1 MDNLTIL
8 ALALAF
14 DLALAEPPRAIH
26 LTVWA
31 GNAVDF
37 FARFGLAI
45 RRPFW
50 QFIYGMLLTVSLI
63 SVFGGASFFLLNYLS
78 GLNSVVYIIVAM
90 FILKTTFCLKE
101 SWQLSNLVA
110 DYLKSKVDDPSKAP
124 RPIRYLMA
132 TVERNESDAMEP
144 PIASSTIRSL
154 FENTSDFL
162 VAPVFYFLLFGVP
175 GALAY
180 RVANILDGMIG
191 HRGEYE
197 YLGKFAAYLDRVIN
211 FIPAR
216 LTALLT
222 VLAAALSRSNASKAW
237 KVTIN
242 DHGKTE
248 STNAGWPMAAAAGAL
263 EVELERAGHYSLGQ
277 PDRPLTA
284 ATIKQAVGLFQITAL
299 LLAAVSLAILVVV
312 A

>member
-1 MDNLTIL
+1 MENLAIL
-8 ALALAF
+8 ALALVF
-14 DLALAEPPRAIH
+14 DLAFGEPPRAAH

-31 GNAVDF
+31 GRAIDF

-45 RRPFW
+45 RSPFW
-50 QFIYGMLLTVSLI
+50 QFIYGMVLTVSLV
-63 SVFGGASFFLLNYLS
+63 SLFGAASYFLLDYLS
-78 GLNSVVYIIVAM
+78 GLNSIVYIIVAM

-101 SWQLSNLVA
+101 SWSLSSLVA
-110 DYLKSKVDDPSKAP
+110 DYLRSKVDNPSKAP
-124 RPIRYLMA
+124 KPIRFLLA
-132 TVERNESDAMEP
+132 TVERNEDDAVESP
-144 PIASSTIRSL
+144 VASSTIRSL
-154 FENTSDFL
+154 FENASDFL
-162 VAPVFYFLLFGVP
+162 VAPVFYFLIFGVP

-180 RVANILDGMIG
+180 RVANVLDGMIG

-222 VLAAALSRSNASKAW
+222 VLAAALSRDNAYKAW
-237 KVTIN
+237 KVAVR
-242 DHGKTE
+242 DHSKTE

-263 EVELERAGHYSLGQ
+263 EVELKRAGHYSLGQ
-277 PDRPLTA
+277 PDKPLTA
-284 ATIKQAVGLFQITAL
+284 ATIKQAVGLFQLTAL
-299 LLAAVSLAILVVV
+299 LLAVASLMILVAV

>member
-1 MDNLTIL
+1 
-8 ALALAF
+8 
-14 DLALAEPPRAIH
+14 
-26 LTVWA
+26 
-31 GNAVDF
+31 
-37 FARFGLAI
+37 
-45 RRPFW
+45 
-50 QFIYGMLLTVSLI
+50 MLFTVSLI

-101 SWQLSNLVA
+101 SWQLSSLVA
-110 DYLKSKVDDPSKAP
+110 DYLKSKVDDPSKAAG
-124 RPIRYLMA
+124 PIRYLLA

-144 PIASSTIRSL
+144 PIASATIRSL

-162 VAPVFYFLLFGVP
+162 VAPIFYFLLFGVP

-216 LTALLT
+216 LTALLM

-237 KVTIN
+237 KVAIN
-242 DHGKTE
+242 DHNKTE
-248 STNAGWPMAAAAGAL
+248 SINAGWPMAAAAGAL
-263 EVELERAGHYSLGQ
+263 EVELERSGHYSLGQ
-277 PDRPLTA
+277 PDKPLTA

-299 LLAAVSLAILVVV
+299 LLVAVSLAILVVV
-312 A
+312 V